1 VVDLIW
7 SEGCRATAR
16 LEPRVIGEETAYF
29 PDAFTPDSNGLNDRY
44 HPKGQDLWMSRF
56 EIYDRWGS
64 RIYAASPGEVDQL
77 MGWDGSIEGNPA
89 PGGVYVC
96 VAEYQ
101 SLITQKKMTYRG
113 TFTLL
118 K

>member
-56 EIYDRWGS
+56 EIYDRRGAK
-64 RIYAASPGEVDQL
+64 IYAAS
-77 MGWDGSIEGNPA
+77 

-96 VAEYQ
+96 VAEYV
-101 SLITQKKMTYRG
+101 SLIDQKKMTYRG